1 MWGVFFF
8 LIKGLASSSQHL
20 NRIHICLQDD
30 VCIRRFIFQMII
42 FDAIHKVL
50 PDYPIY
56 PEALGHLA
64 RILLFRPGSDETKI
78 HPIII
83 TILQKVNHKFYDH
96 AYNTN
101 RITLSSQFSKLT
113 SSIPL

>member
-1 MWGVFFF
+1 
-8 LIKGLASSSQHL
+8 
-20 NRIHICLQDD
+20 
-30 VCIRRFIFQMII
+30 
-42 FDAIHKVL
+42 
-50 PDYPIY
+50 
-56 PEALGHLA
+56 
-64 RILLFRPGSDETKI
+64 LFRPGSDETKI